1 MNSFSLIALR
11 QTRQNIL
18 RAIAPFGL
26 DDLNR
31 IPGGYPNN
39 LIWNLGHAIV
49 TQQLLCY
56 SRNRLKPH
64 LPEEIIEKYRKGS
77 RPEDRVLEREYQQLK
92 QWAEEMVD
100 RLEEDLQQ
108 EKFKGYQE
116 YETSY
121 GLKLHNIQEAMEF
134 NNIHEA
140 MHLGNIKALGNTLG
154 Q

>member
-18 RAIAPFGL
+18 GAIAPFGL

-31 IPGGYPNN
+31 IPEGFSNN
-39 LIWNLGHAIV
+39 LIWNLGHVIV

-56 SRNRLKPH
+56 SRSGLQPH

-77 RPEDRVLEREYQQLK
+77 RPEDRVSENDYQQLK
-92 QWAEEMVD
+92 QWAEEVVD
-100 RLEEDLQQ
+100 RLEEDLQA
-108 EKFKGYQE
+108 EKFNGYQE

-140 MHLGNIKALGNTLG
+140 MHLGNMKAMRNTLDR
-154 Q
+154 